1 VLLLPVARV
10 ELLRSVGVEAA
21 DVGVAVPGADA
32 SSWRLQPTTS
42 VSAAAIAAGRRRD
55 RHGNV
60 NETFGSLVVA
70 STSAVFVVPAAVTAT
85 V

>member
-32 SSWRLQPTTS
+32 SSWRLQPATS
-42 VSAAAIAAGRRRD
+42 VSAAAIAAGRTVRSGTMPSAGKGGARR
-55 RHGNV
+55 
-60 NETFGSLVVA
+60 
-70 STSAVFVVPAAVTAT
+70 STA
-85 V
+85 